1 MNHSRELAE
10 ALLAA
15 REAGEVQLSF
25 VDQLPVAER
34 KADASPVT
42 AVDRACETLIRNRL
56 LTAFPTD
63 GFLGE
68 ETPVVASSSERR
80 WIVDPL
86 DGTRPYLR
94 GIPTHSV
101 LIALEEEGRT
111 VMGVIHLPA
120 LNLTC
125 WATRGNGAFLNGK
138 AIRVS
143 SVRTLDAA
151 MGVAFGFREKA
162 DSKEGK
168 ALLAL
173 MRAWDY
179 AYGFMD
185 AYSYVCV
192 ASGKLDLAVNLL
204 DKPWDC
210 ASSACIIAEA
220 GGVFTDI
227 SGERSIHNG
236 SALLSNGY
244 LHEEALR
251 YFSLKELPEA

>member
-15 REAGEVQLSF
+15 REAGELQLSYL
-25 VDQLPVAER
+25 DRLPVSER
-34 KADASPVT
+34 KEDDSPVT
-42 AVDRACETLIRNRL
+42 IVDRTCETLIRERL
-56 LTAFPTD
+56 LKAFPTD

-68 ETPVVASSSERR
+68 ETSALTGSGARR

-86 DGTRPYLR
+86 DGTRPFLR

-101 LIALEEEGRT
+101 LIALEEEEKP
-111 VMGVIHLPA
+111 VVGVIHLPA
-120 LNLTC
+120 MNITC
-125 WATRGNGAFLNGK
+125 WATRGNGAYMNGK
-138 AIRVS
+138 PIHVS
-143 SVRTLDAA
+143 AVPSLGSATGTAL
-151 MGVAFGFREKA
+151 GFREKA
-162 DSKEGK
+162 DSSDGR

-185 AYSYVCV
+185 AYSYVCI

-210 ASSACIIAEA
+210 ASAACIVAEA
-220 GGVFTDI
+220 GGVFSDI
-227 SGERSIHNG
+227 AGKQSIHNG
-236 SALLSNGY
+236 SIVLSNGL
-244 LHEEALR
+244 LHEAALR
-251 YFSLKELPEA
+251 FFSRG